1 MWIPVVIILAAVAV
15 VAILIAFLT
24 KQYKKVAP
32 NQVLVVSG
40 GAKYTLT
47 GPDGATK
54 QVGYRLRVGGGAFI
68 NPFTEKAETMTLEV
82 ISVTIKTPEVLSGE
96 GVPLVAEAAAQVRID
111 TADYPL
117 ALAVEQFLGSGAEG
131 IRQVSE
137 TILEGAVRAVIG
149 QMKVEEVYKDRMGFA
164 ERVEDMVADDFAR
177 MGLQMVS
184 FALKDVSDTQ
194 GYLDALAKPKIA
206 AVKLAAQVAQAEAD
220 RDAAIQTAEARKQ
233 AEIAR
238 LAAEAVIAGKSWEN
252 EGKKAD
258 SQVAVNTKKAHADMS
273 YELERNKIAQT
284 LKKEEHAVKMME
296 KEHAI
301 KLEELEVAR
310 RQQELDASVIKPAD
324 ARKYQIQAEAEAES
338 FRLSAEA
345 KGKAEARRVQAE
357 VDAASVKQMG
367 AAEASAIAEKGKAYA
382 QYNQAA
388 VTKMMVDMMPEMAK
402 AVAEP
407 LSRVEK
413 VILIGSDGKSGAS
426 RITGQVADVMAQIP
440 DVVEA
445 VSGID
450 LKKILKEKFAG
461 GKE

>member
-1 MWIPVVIILAAVAV
+1 
-15 VAILIAFLT
+15 
-24 KQYKKVAP
+24 
-32 NQVLVVSG
+32 
-40 GAKYTLT
+40 
-47 GPDGATK
+47 
-54 QVGYRLRVGGGAFI
+54 
-68 NPFTEKAETMTLEV
+68 
-82 ISVTIKTPEVLSGE
+82 
-96 GVPLVAEAAAQVRID
+96 
-111 TADYPL
+111 
-117 ALAVEQFLGSGAEG
+117 
-131 IRQVSE
+131 
-137 TILEGAVRAVIG
+137 
-149 QMKVEEVYKDRMGFA
+149 
-164 ERVEDMVADDFAR
+164 
-177 MGLQMVS
+177 
-184 FALKDVSDTQ
+184 
-194 GYLDALAKPKIA
+194 
-206 AVKLAAQVAQAEAD
+206 
-220 RDAAIQTAEARKQ
+220 
-233 AEIAR
+233 
-238 LAAEAVIAGKSWEN
+238 
-252 EGKKAD
+252 
-258 SQVAVNTKKAHADMS
+258 
-273 YELERNKIAQT
+273 
-284 LKKEEHAVKMME
+284 
-296 KEHAI
+296 
-301 KLEELEVAR
+301 LEVAR